1 MESSEIVQTMDDIAR
16 VAVTPEQ
23 HRRGLV
29 GRDKPPEQFG
39 SVRRLKDDVLERK
52 AGKPGPIPVNPR
64 GGMIDEKLIE
74 EVVRRRGLR
83 R

>member
-39 SVRRLKDDVLERK
+39 SVRRPKGDVLERK
-52 AGKPGPIPVNPR
+52 AGQPGPIPVNPR
-64 GGMIDEKLIE
+64 GGMIDENLVE
-74 EVVRRRGLR
+74 EVVRRRW
-83 R
+83 